1 MKKKKIVFDMALN
14 IAATAI
20 PTFVLQ
26 LVILPALSRYMPDE
40 RYGLLVTILAFLN
53 VVPSTMGNAL
63 NNIRLLFN
71 NEYVDEKQEGDFN
84 LILSVLAIVDI
95 AAIMIFLFYYDKE
108 LTLLNLLLIIVV
120 SVLWLGREY
129 FIVAFRLNINYVQ
142 ILICNMLRIVG
153 YGVGFALFRLTGY
166 WKWIYLFGL
175 LFSLL
180 YCFIKSNLWKE
191 PFRRTIIFKKTSTQG
206 ILLLIAKI
214 LNRLITYADKILIYP
229 ILGGAVV
236 SVYYAATIFGK
247 VVSIMITPI
256 NSVALTYLA
265 KVRTKK
271 DNTFK
276 SALLLGCIVCV
287 VGYFLCIAVSRPVLS
302 ILYPRF
308 VDDAMKYILITTGT
322 TVLYA
327 LTSIVDPFIMKFFD
341 MKWQIAINGS
351 TVGVYLIL
359 CLSFL
364 KLWGLMGFCL
374 GALLTNA
381 LKLVFMIFI
390 YYRCQALNLER
401 IDK

>member
-40 RYGLLVTILAFLN
+40 RYGLLVTLLAFLN
-53 VVPSTMGNAL
+53 VVPSTMGNVL

-71 NEYVDEKQEGDFN
+71 NEYVDEKQDGDFN
-84 LILSVLAIVDI
+84 FILSILAVVDI
-95 AAIMIFLFYYDKE
+95 VAITVFLFYYDKE

-129 FIVAFRLNINYVQ
+129 FIVAFRLNINYVH
-142 ILICNMLRIVG
+142 ILICNMLMIVG
-153 YGVGFALFRLTGY
+153 YGVGFLLFRLTGY
-166 WKWIYLFGL
+166 WQWIYLFGL
-175 LFSLL
+175 LFSLI

-191 PFRRTIIFKKTSTQG
+191 PFKRTSLFKKTSTQG

-214 LNRLITYADKILIYP
+214 FNRLITYADKILIYP

-276 SALLLGCIVCV
+276 SALLLGSVVCV
-287 VGYFLCIAVSRPVLS
+287 VGYFLCIVVSRPVLS

-390 YYRCQALNLER
+390 YYRCQSLNLER

>member
-1 MKKKKIVFDMALN
+1 MKKKIIIDMFMN

-26 LVILPALSRYMPDE
+26 LVILPALSRYIPDE

-53 VVPSTMGNAL
+53 VVPSTMGNVL

-71 NEYVDEKQEGDFN
+71 NDYIDGGQDGDFN
-84 LILSVLAIVDI
+84 LILSILAVVNT
-95 AAIMIFLFYYDKE
+95 AAIAIFLFYYDKE
-108 LTLLNLLLIIVV
+108 LTLFNLLLIIIV

-153 YGVGFALFRLTGY
+153 YGVGFVIFRFTGY
-166 WKWIYLFGL
+166 WQWIYLFGL

-180 YCFIKSNLWKE
+180 YCFIKSNLWRE
-191 PFRRTIIFKKTSTQG
+191 PFKRTTLFKKTTTQG

-214 LNRLITYADKILIYP
+214 FNRMITYADKILIYP

-265 KVRTKK
+265 KLRTKK

-276 SALLLGCIVCV
+276 SALFLGSIVCAA
-287 VGYFLCIAVSRPVLS
+287 GYCLCIAVSKPVLS
-302 ILYPRF
+302 VLYPKF
-308 VDDAMKYILITTGT
+308 VEDAMKYIMITTGT
-322 TVLYA
+322 TALYA

-351 TVGVYLIL
+351 TVGIYLIL
-359 CLSFL
+359 CLTFL
-364 KLWGLMGFCL
+364 NLWGLMGFCI
-374 GALLTNA
+374 GALFTNA
-381 LKLVFMIFI
+381 LKLIFMIFI
-390 YYRCQALNLER
+390 YYRCRSLDLER
-401 IDK
+401 KEK